1 MFDDELLDK
10 IFSHPEV
17 QKVPLVYQSIMVH
30 AVEDAL
36 EEKEDADK
44 SELSE

>member
-1 MFDDELLDK
+1 MFDNEILEK
-10 IFSHPEV
+10 IFERPEV
-17 QKVPLVYQSIMVH
+17 RSVPIKYQSIMVH

-36 EEKEDADK
+36 EEKENADK

>member
-10 IFSHPEV
+10 IFAHPEV
-17 QKVPLVYQSIMVH
+17 QKVPLIYQSIMVH
-30 AVEDAL
+30 AVEDAM

>member
-1 MFDDELLDK
+1 MFDDELLEK
-10 IFSHPEV
+10 IFERPEV
-17 QKVPLVYQSIMVH
+17 RMVPVKYQSIMVH

-44 SELSE
+44 PELSE

>member
-1 MFDDELLDK
+1 MFDDEVLDR

-17 QKVPLVYQSIMVH
+17 QKVPLIYQSIMVH

-36 EEKEDADK
+36 EGKEDAPE
-44 SELSE
+44 SELPE